1 MCLIT
6 EEWASYDRHY
16 GILMIKFVKLVDDD
30 EELAKHFKQKN
41 AMFKYAYNGNLE
53 DSAERK
59 NVDKS
64 LSPTLLYSH
73 FKYVNIL

>member
-53 DSAERK
+53 DSA
-59 NVDKS
+59 
-64 LSPTLLYSH
+64 
-73 FKYVNIL
+73 